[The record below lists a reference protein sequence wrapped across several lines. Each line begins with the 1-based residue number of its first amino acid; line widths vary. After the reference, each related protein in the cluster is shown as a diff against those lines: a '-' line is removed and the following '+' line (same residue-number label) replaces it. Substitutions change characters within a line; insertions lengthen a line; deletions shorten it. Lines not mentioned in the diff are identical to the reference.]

1 MADVK
6 IQIKELWKVF
16 GSSKSSSGDT
26 AVLEDIN
33 FEIREGEIL
42 CLLGPSGCGKTT
54 VLNIIAGFMR
64 PTQGEVLVNGGRV
77 DKPGP
82 DRGVIFQ
89 EHGLFPWRTALQ
101 NVLFGPDMMGR
112 EREESLSLADQY
124 IDLIGLRG
132 FQHHYPHEL
141 SGGMQQRVSI
151 ARILINRPEILL
163 MDEPF
168 GKLDAQ
174 TRATMQILLLD
185 VWERVHPT
193 ILFITHDIDEAI
205 FLGDRIMV
213 MSRHPGRI
221 VKEIEVTLRR
231 PRDFDMMTAQE
242 YMEIKRTILKLL
254 KGMNPKESLE
264 RGREPIG

>member
-6 IQIKELWKVF
+6 IQIKKLWKVF

-54 VLNIIAGFMR
+54 VLNIIAGFLK
-64 PTQGEVLVNGGRV
+64 PTRGEVLVNGVRV

-112 EREESLSLADQY
+112 GREESLSLADQY

-185 VWERVHPT
+185 VWGKVHPT

-205 FLGDRIMV
+205 FLGDRIIV
-213 MSRHPGRI
+213 MSCHPGRI
-221 VKEIEVTLRR
+221 VKEIEVALSR
-231 PRDFDMMTAQE
+231 PRDFDVMTAPE
-242 YMEIKRTILKLL
+242 YMEIKRTILNLL
-254 KGMNPKESLE
+254 KGMNPRDSLE
-264 RGREPIG
+264 RGCKTIG

>member
-6 IQIKELWKVF
+6 IQVKELWKVF
-16 GSSKSSSGDT
+16 GSSEKSSGD
-26 AVLEDIN
+26 AGVLEDIS
-33 FEIREGEIL
+33 FGIREGEIL

-54 VLNIIAGFMR
+54 ILNIIAGFLK
-64 PTQGEVLVNGGRV
+64 PTRGEVLVNGRRV

-101 NVLFGPDMMGR
+101 NVLFGPEMMGR
-112 EREESLSLADQY
+112 EKGESLSLADQY

-185 VWERVHPT
+185 VWEKVHPT
-193 ILFITHDIDEAI
+193 ILFITHDIDEGI
-205 FLGDRIMV
+205 FLGDRIIV
-213 MSRHPGRI
+213 MSCHPGRI
-221 VKEIEVTLRR
+221 VEEIKVPLNR
-231 PRDFDMMTAQE
+231 PRDFDVMMAPE
-242 YMEIKRTILKLL
+242 YLEIKRTILNLL
-254 KGMNPKESLE
+254 KGMNSKDSLKGE
-264 RGREPIG
+264 CKTIG